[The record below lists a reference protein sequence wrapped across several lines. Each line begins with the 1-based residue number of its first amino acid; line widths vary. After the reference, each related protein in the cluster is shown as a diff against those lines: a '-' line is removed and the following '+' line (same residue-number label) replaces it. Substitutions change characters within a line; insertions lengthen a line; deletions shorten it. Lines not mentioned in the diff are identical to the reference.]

1 MSRAW
6 ISATT
11 GPTALGSDGAGV
23 VVIPQEIASE
33 LLERLQAQRATM
45 AAYLAGVKRG
55 QFSNEWVDRIL
66 QEAGCITP
74 TIEAGD

>member
-1 MSRAW
+1 MCS
-6 ISATT
+6 
-11 GPTALGSDGAGV
+11 SD
-23 VVIPQEIASE
+23 
-33 LLERLQAQRATM
+33 L
-45 AAYLAGVKRG
+45 LAGVKRG